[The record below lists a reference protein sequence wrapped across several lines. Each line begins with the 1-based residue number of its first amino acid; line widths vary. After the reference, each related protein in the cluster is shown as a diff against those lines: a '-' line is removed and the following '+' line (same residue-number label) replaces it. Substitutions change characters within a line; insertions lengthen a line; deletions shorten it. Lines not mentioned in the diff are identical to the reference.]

1 MNAMDLLNQDLK
13 PKLKTGTRFLFVG
26 RSGSG
31 KENAAVSFP
40 KRMYEFDCD
49 NRFSG
54 ALSAVN
60 WIGPD
65 EFKKIDFDFY
75 NPKDGFIAI
84 DDKLTNYHNM
94 LEKRQTELKTIII
107 SSVGSLAALL
117 ALDSQKLRGMSKK
130 DDGGF
135 KGKTRGKVEFLHPDD
150 YNYVSTAFRFLTF
163 ERFFPMSELGC
174 NIILTAWVADRWGKK
189 AGAGEY
195 DPPVVIG
202 EKVLAP
208 GNFVE
213 EVVGYFDEVYYFR
226 KHPGIIGK
234 PPRYTVE
241 FNGPSLAKS
250 ALGLPTGEVDI
261 TGRSF
266 HTAWY
271 NLVTTGNVDGKEEI
285 GK

>member
-1 MNAMDLLNQDLK
+1 MNAMDLLNSDLK
-13 PKLKTGTRFLFVG
+13 PKLKVGTRFLFVG

-49 NRFSG
+49 NRFAG

-60 WIGPD
+60 WVGAD
-65 EFKKIDFDFY
+65 EFRKIDFDFY
-75 NPKDGFIAI
+75 NPKDGFAAI
-84 DDKLTNYHNM
+84 DDKLTSIHNA
-94 LEKRQTELKTIII
+94 LDKKQTEIRTVIM
-107 SSVGSLAALL
+107 SSIGSMAALL
-117 ALDSQKLRGMSKK
+117 ALDSQLLRGQSKSES
-130 DDGGF
+130 F
-135 KGKTRGKVEFLHPDD
+135 KGKRRGKVEFLHPDD

-163 ERFFPMSELGC
+163 ERFFPMAELGC
-174 NIILTAWVADRWGKK
+174 NMILTAWVADRWGKK
-189 AGAGEY
+189 PGAGEY
-195 DPPVVIG
+195 DPPQVIG

-266 HTAWY
+266 YSAWY
-271 NLVTTGNVDGKEEI
+271 NLVTTGDIEGKEA
-285 GK
+285 K